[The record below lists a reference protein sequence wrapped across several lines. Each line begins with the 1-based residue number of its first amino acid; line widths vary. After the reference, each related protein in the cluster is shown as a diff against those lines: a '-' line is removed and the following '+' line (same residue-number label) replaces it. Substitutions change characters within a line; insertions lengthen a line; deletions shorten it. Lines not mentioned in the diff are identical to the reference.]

1 MVLERC
7 PCCAPQV
14 SWKLHWQCMC
24 CGSLSSCSIRVH
36 TAIRNERRQLCE
48 HRCLRNKRPHHDH
61 LPSLII
67 SQPQLMRLRRS
78 GITLILSINNLQR
91 CRRYRKSHITRTSFP
106 QYGFPASTR
115 STKDVFL
122 NPCLHVNQ
130 RYFVASN
137 RKSQIGETK
146 ESLNGAQTCIE
157 NHLLGPQA
165 EKLPTI

>member
-7 PCCAPQV
+7 PCCTPQV
-14 SWKLHWQCMC
+14 SWKLHWQCMR

-67 SQPQLMRLRRS
+67 SRPQLMRLRRS

-91 CRRYRKSHITRTSFP
+91 CRRYRKKPYHENIIPAIWLSGIYPFNERRIFKSLSACKSTLFR
-106 QYGFPASTR
+106 GF
-115 STKDVFL
+115 
-122 NPCLHVNQ
+122 
-130 RYFVASN
+130 
-137 RKSQIGETK
+137 KSQK
-146 ESLNGAQTCIE
+146 PNRRNNGMAKWSA
-157 NHLLGPQA
+157 NM
-165 EKLPTI
+165 